1 MHEKISQIVILF
13 KLKKKS
19 KIGET
24 FSYHNEPLK
33 TPVAVKEIIN
43 LKDEIHKITAPN
55 IGRHLQIKLPEP
67 NNNEKGLK
75 VNMGKLKNTKK
86 IPHSGDT

>member
-1 MHEKISQIVILF
+1 M
-13 KLKKKS
+13 
-19 KIGET
+19 
-24 FSYHNEPLK
+24 
-33 TPVAVKEIIN
+33 AVKEIIN

-75 VNMGKLKNTKK
+75 VNMGKLKNKK
-86 IPHSGDT
+86 ISRTPRHLISRPMRIVAPHTGDTNSLNMCG